1 MGRGFNVARVGEAF
15 GRLREQFAESKKS
28 LDKRIVS
35 ASQAGDYDVV
45 KRLIEQA
52 QGLMEF
58 MDETDALY
66 TRFAKQFDQA
76 SIPIEPAGPSAGI
89 PNDAPT
95 SGGVGLVLR
104 NNLCEARAVF
114 DQGSVTL
121 LRGSTIA
128 VRERESLGDESRKL
142 RRDLRSLGKLVD
154 DATSGTS
161 SLQVDRR
168 FSSPSAAACFVVGY
182 SANGRRE
189 WVVERTGECL
199 GDWLTG
205 KRAE

>member
-1 MGRGFNVARVGEAF
+1 MGRGINVAGVGEAF
-15 GRLREQFAESKKS
+15 GRLREQFAKSKKS
-28 LDKRIVS
+28 LDERIVS

-76 SIPIEPAGPSAGI
+76 SVPIEPAGPSEGI
-89 PNDAPT
+89 PHDAPT

-114 DQGSVTL
+114 DQGSVTV

-128 VRERESLGDESRKL
+128 VKERESLGDESRKL

-182 SANGRRE
+182 S
-189 WVVERTGECL
+189 
-199 GDWLTG
+199 
-205 KRAE
+205 